1 VVDQVRRGLMQV
13 GQARSVINTMTMR
26 QNNWTLGAYCESYC
40 RIVTGHHT
48 LEDRSM
54 FLHLRQAD
62 PAAAPVV
69 DRLAEEHEVIAEVL
83 EQVDRALVD
92 LVAADARRA
101 SGALEDLSRAID
113 LLTDTL
119 LSHLSYEERELL
131 HPLALHGM
139 G

>member
-1 VVDQVRRGLMQV
+1 
-13 GQARSVINTMTMR
+13 MTMR

-48 LEDRSM
+48 LEDRSL
-54 FLHLRQAD
+54 FRHLRHAD

-92 LVAADARRA
+92 LVAADTGRA
-101 SGALEDLSRAID
+101 SGALEDLSGAVD

-131 HPLALHGM
+131 HPLALHGL

>member
-1 VVDQVRRGLMQV
+1 
-13 GQARSVINTMTMR
+13 MTMR

-54 FLHLRQAD
+54 FSFLRHRD
-62 PAAAPVV
+62 PDAAPVV
-69 DRLAEEHEVIAEVL
+69 DRLAEEHEVIADVL
-83 EQVDRALVD
+83 EQVDRALVG
-92 LVAADARRA
+92 LVGAEPREASDRLESLAAAV
-101 SGALEDLSRAID
+101 D

-131 HPLALHGM
+131 HPLATYGLG
-139 G
+139 